1 MAKKDIISKQS
12 IKRIA
17 VDIAIHLLK
26 LDIVP
31 NEVELLATEQE
42 RVEDRR
48 ADLVVKLKLKNN
60 QAFILHIEIQSSNDY
75 KMPLRMMRYYTDIAL
90 AYPKLPIK
98 QYVIYIGQQSLKMN
112 GFVQELGWKYCY
124 QLIDMKDV
132 DCETLIARNNPDA
145 LVLAI
150 LCDFKGHN
158 EQEMVNHIVLGLHEL
173 LKDDPKQFREYL
185 SMIDILAENRNL
197 QPHIE
202 KASQMITQITVEKSG
217 LYQLGK
223 KRGEK
228 GGEQRGERRGII
240 STLQKSIINILTT
253 RFQQIPELINTQLLA
268 TKNINTLNKLL
279 ITAININKPENLFDE

>member
-1 MAKKDIISKQS
+1 
-12 IKRIA
+12 
-17 VDIAIHLLK
+17 
-26 LDIVP
+26 
-31 NEVELLATEQE
+31 
-42 RVEDRR
+42 
-48 ADLVVKLKLKNN
+48 
-60 QAFILHIEIQSSNDY
+60 
-75 KMPLRMMRYYTDIAL
+75 
-90 AYPKLPIK
+90 
-98 QYVIYIGQQSLKMN
+98 
-112 GFVQELGWKYCY
+112 
-124 QLIDMKDV
+124 
-132 DCETLIARNNPDA
+132 
-145 LVLAI
+145 
-150 LCDFKGHN
+150 
-158 EQEMVNHIVLGLHEL
+158 MVNYIVLGLHEL

>member
-26 LDIVP
+26 LDIDP

-60 QAFILHIEIQSSNDY
+60 QIFILHIEIQSSNDY

-98 QYVIYIGQQSLKMN
+98 QYVIYIGQQPLKMN

-132 DCETLIARNNPDA
+132 DCETLITRNNPDA

-150 LCDFKGHN
+150 LKVIMN
-158 EQEMVNHIVLGLHEL
+158 KRWLT
-173 LKDDPKQFREYL
+173 
-185 SMIDILAENRNL
+185 IL
-197 QPHIE
+197 
-202 KASQMITQITVEKSG
+202 
-217 LYQLGK
+217 
-223 KRGEK
+223 
-228 GGEQRGERRGII
+228 
-240 STLQKSIINILTT
+240 
-253 RFQQIPELINTQLLA
+253 F
-268 TKNINTLNKLL
+268 
-279 ITAININKPENLFDE
+279 